1 MANELKIPTIILT
14 TAKMLENN
22 GFSAYLVGGA
32 VRDLLL
38 GREVKDWDLATSAKP
53 EQIENIF
60 PKTFY
65 NNDFGTVTVVNEDE
79 IDESLKNIEITPFRL
94 EGKYSDSRHP
104 DEVKFSDNIND
115 DLSRRDFTINAIAY
129 RTETGEWLDPFSGI
143 KDLKDKTLKAVGE
156 AEERL
161 MEDPLRILRAVRLTT
176 ELELKIEPKTA
187 EAIQKT
193 AHLLAK
199 ISKERIRDE
208 LVKLLM
214 SKQPMFGLKLLVE
227 LGVME
232 YVIRETLDSVNV
244 KQNGDHIYDVWEHT
258 MRVVQH
264 SADRDWP
271 LHVRL
276 AALFHDIGKP
286 KTRRFSEEKG
296 DYTFYGHDVVGA
308 RMAKKIMAELKFP
321 VKLTEVVEKLVRN
334 HMFFTDIDKIT
345 LSAARRIVAK
355 VGTDKVWDLMKV
367 RACDRIGMGRP
378 KEAPYRLRKYESMI
392 EEAMRAPTSVTMLK
406 IDGNDLIKELK
417 IKPGPKI
424 GYILHALLEEV
435 LDDPKLNTKDYL
447 LNKAGDLIA
456 LSDQELS
463 KLGAK
468 AKEAKEAK
476 EADELLK
483 IRQKHGVK

>member
-1 MANELKIPTIILT
+1 MAKELNIPPIILN
-14 TAKMLENN
+14 TAKTLEDN
-22 GFSAYLVGGA
+22 GFSTYLVGGA

-38 GREVKDWDLATSAKP
+38 GRAVKDWDLATSAKP
-53 EQIENIF
+53 AEIETLF

-65 NNDFGTVTVVNEDE
+65 NNDFGTVTVVNEGEEDE
-79 IDESLKNIEITPFRL
+79 TLKNIEITPFRL

-104 DEVKFSDNIND
+104 DEVKFSDNITD
-115 DLSRRDFTINAIAY
+115 DLSRRDFTINAMAY
-129 RTETGEWLDPFSGI
+129 RTSTGEWLDPFGGI
-143 KDLKDKTLKAVGE
+143 KDLKDSLLRAVGD
-156 AEERL
+156 AQTRL
-161 MEDPLRILRAVRLTT
+161 TEDPLRTMRAVRLAA
-176 ELELKIEPKTA
+176 ELELKIEPRTT
-187 EAIQKT
+187 EAIKKT

-208 LVKLLM
+208 FIKLLM
-214 SKQPMFGLKLLVE
+214 SKQPMLGLKLMVE

-232 YVIRETLDSVNV
+232 QVIRETLESVGV
-244 KQNGDHIYDVWEHT
+244 EQNGDHIYDVWEHT
-258 MRVVQH
+258 VRVVQH

-286 KTRRFSEEKG
+286 RTRRFSEEKK
-296 DYTFYGHDVVGA
+296 DYTFYGHEVVGA
-308 RMAKKIMAELKFP
+308 KMAKKIMVELKFP
-321 VKLTEVVEKLVRN
+321 VKLTETVEKLVRN

-355 VGTDKVWDLMKV
+355 VGADNVWDLMKV

-406 IDGNDLIKELK
+406 IDGNDLIKDLK
-417 IKPGPKI
+417 LKPGPKI

-435 LDDPKLNTKDYL
+435 LDNPELNTKDYL
-447 LNKAGDLIA
+447 LNKSSELLK
-456 LSDQELS
+456 LSDEELL
-463 KLGAK
+463 KLGESG
-468 AKEAKEAK
+468 KEAKEEK
-476 EADELLK
+476 EQEELAV
-483 IRQKHGVK
+483 IRKKHGVK

>member
-1 MANELKIPTIILT
+1 MAKELNIPPIILN
-14 TAKMLENN
+14 TAKTLEDN
-22 GFSAYLVGGA
+22 GFSTYLVGGA

-38 GREVKDWDLATSAKP
+38 GRAVKDWDLATSAEP
-53 EQIENIF
+53 AQIEALF

-65 NNDFGTVTVVNEDE
+65 NNDFGTVTVVNESE
-79 IDESLKNIEITPFRL
+79 TDESLKNIEITPFRL

-115 DLSRRDFTINAIAY
+115 DLSRRDFTINAMAY
-129 RTETGEWLDPFSGI
+129 RTSTGEWLDPFGGI
-143 KDLKDKTLKAVGE
+143 KDLKDSLLRAVGD
-156 AEERL
+156 AQTRL
-161 MEDPLRILRAVRLTT
+161 TEDPLRTMRAVRLAA
-176 ELELKIEPKTA
+176 ELELKIEPQTT
-187 EAIQKT
+187 EAIRKT

-208 LVKLLM
+208 FIKLLM
-214 SKQPMFGLKLLVE
+214 SRQPMLGLKLMVE

-232 YVIRETLDSVNV
+232 QVIRETLESVGV
-244 KQNGDHIYDVWEHT
+244 EQNGDHIYDVWEHT
-258 MRVVQH
+258 VRVVQH

-286 KTRRFSEEKG
+286 RTRRFSEEKK
-296 DYTFYGHDVVGA
+296 DYTFYGHEVVGA
-308 RMAKKIMAELKFP
+308 KMAKKIMMDLKFP
-321 VKLTEVVEKLVRN
+321 VKLTETVEKLVRN

-355 VGTDKVWDLMKV
+355 VGADNVWDLMKV

-406 IDGNDLIKELK
+406 IDGNDLIKDLK
-417 IKPGPKI
+417 LKPGPKI

-435 LDDPKLNTKDYL
+435 LDNPDLNTKDYL
-447 LNKAGDLIA
+447 LNKSSELLK
-456 LSDQELS
+456 LSDEELL
-463 KLGAK
+463 KLGESG
-468 AKEAKEAK
+468 KEAKEEK
-476 EADELLK
+476 EQEELAV
-483 IRQKHGVK
+483 IRKKHGVK

>member
-1 MANELKIPTIILT
+1 MARELNIPLIILN
-14 TAKMLENN
+14 TAKTLEDN
-22 GFSAYLVGGA
+22 GFSTYLVGGA

-38 GREVKDWDLATSAKP
+38 GRAVKDWDLATSAKP
-53 EQIENIF
+53 AEIEALF

-79 IDESLKNIEITPFRL
+79 SEESLKNVEITPFRL

-104 DEVKFSDNIND
+104 DEVKFSDNIED
-115 DLSRRDFTINAIAY
+115 DLSRRDFTINAMAY
-129 RTETGEWLDPFSGI
+129 RTSTGEWLDPFGGI
-143 KDLKDKTLKAVGE
+143 KDLKDSLLRAVGD
-156 AEERL
+156 AQTRL
-161 MEDPLRILRAVRLTT
+161 TEDPLRTMRAVRLAT

-187 EAIQKT
+187 EAVKKT

-208 LVKLLM
+208 FIKLLM
-214 SKQPMFGLKLLVE
+214 SKQPMLGLKLMVE

-232 YVIRETLDSVNV
+232 QVIRETLESVGV
-244 KQNGDHIYDVWEHT
+244 EQNGDHIYDVWEHT
-258 MRVVQH
+258 IRVVQH

-286 KTRRFSEEKG
+286 RTRRFSEEKK
-296 DYTFYGHDVVGA
+296 DYTFYGHEVVGA
-308 RMAKKIMAELKFP
+308 KMAKKIMIDLKFP
-321 VKLTEVVEKLVRN
+321 VKLMETVEKLVRN

-355 VGTDKVWDLMKV
+355 VGADNVWDLMKV

-406 IDGNDLIKELK
+406 IDGNNLIKDLK
-417 IKPGPKI
+417 LKPGPKI

-435 LDDPKLNTKDYL
+435 LDNPDLNTKEYL
-447 LNKAGDLIA
+447 LDKSSELLK
-456 LSDQELS
+456 LSDEELL
-463 KLGAK
+463 KLGESG
-468 AKEAKEAK
+468 KEAKEEK
-476 EADELLK
+476 EQEELAV
-483 IRQKHGVK
+483 IRKKHGVK

>member
-1 MANELKIPTIILT
+1 MAKELNIPSIILN
-14 TAKMLENN
+14 TAKTLEDN
-22 GFSAYLVGGA
+22 GFSTYLVGGA

-38 GREVKDWDLATSAKP
+38 GRTVKDWDLATSAKP
-53 EQIENIF
+53 AEIEALF

-65 NNDFGTVTVVNEDE
+65 NNDFGTVTVVNEGEEDE
-79 IDESLKNIEITPFRL
+79 TLKNIEITPFRL

-104 DEVKFSDNIND
+104 DEVKFSDNIED
-115 DLSRRDFTINAIAY
+115 DLSRRDFTINAMAY
-129 RTETGEWLDPFSGI
+129 RTSTGEWLDPFGGI
-143 KDLKDKTLKAVGE
+143 KDLKDSLLRAVGD
-156 AEERL
+156 AQTRL
-161 MEDPLRILRAVRLTT
+161 TEDPLRTMRAVRLAT

-187 EAIQKT
+187 EAVKKT

-208 LVKLLM
+208 FIKLLM
-214 SKQPMFGLKLLVE
+214 SKQPMLGLKLMVE

-232 YVIRETLDSVNV
+232 QVIRETLESVGV
-244 KQNGDHIYDVWEHT
+244 EQNGDHIYDVWEHT
-258 MRVVQH
+258 VRVVQH

-286 KTRRFSEEKG
+286 RTRRFSEEKK
-296 DYTFYGHDVVGA
+296 DYTFYGHEVVGA
-308 RMAKKIMAELKFP
+308 KMAKKIMADLKFS
-321 VKLTEVVEKLVRN
+321 VKLTETVEKLVRN

-355 VGTDKVWDLMKV
+355 VGADNVWDLMKV

-406 IDGNDLIKELK
+406 IDGNNLIKDLK
-417 IKPGPKI
+417 LKPGPKI

-435 LDDPKLNTKDYL
+435 LDNPDLNTKDYL
-447 LNKAGDLIA
+447 LDKSSELLK
-456 LSDQELS
+456 LSDEELL
-463 KLGAK
+463 KLGESG
-468 AKEAKEAK
+468 KEAKEEK
-476 EADELLK
+476 EQEELAV
-483 IRQKHGVK
+483 IRKKHGVK